1 MIIDT
6 HQLPW
11 SGGESSLSLYFER
24 DNPTNPCNTTI
35 VDQDRNTFYTVATD
49 FANPDMTWKLHE
61 V

>member
-11 SGGESSLSLYFER
+11 SSKGSSLSPYFER
-24 DNPTNPCNTTI
+24 DNPCNTTI

-49 FANPDMTWKLHE
+49 FATPDMAAT
-61 V
+61 